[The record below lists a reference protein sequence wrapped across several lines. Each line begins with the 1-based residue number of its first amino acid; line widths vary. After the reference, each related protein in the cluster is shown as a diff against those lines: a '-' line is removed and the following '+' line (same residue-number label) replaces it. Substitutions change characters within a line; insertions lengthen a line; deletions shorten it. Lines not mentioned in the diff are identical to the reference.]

1 MNRIALAG
9 RSLLLALAL
18 GAASMGVAEARSSK
32 TPDAYQ
38 DLLKESLEKKSGLTF
53 YVNGEII
60 PGFVM
65 RMDDDGYIEVR
76 NQEHGRVII
85 RMDRVDAIAH

>member
-1 MNRIALAG
+1 MPRT
-9 RSLLLALAL
+9 RSTVRRLALAL
-18 GAASMGVAEARSSK
+18 CLGLAFAGVAEARSSK

-38 DLLKESLEKKSGLTF
+38 GLLKESLEKKFGLTF

-60 PGFVM
+60 PGIVVK
-65 RMDDDGYIEVR
+65 MDDDGYVEVR

-85 RMDRVDAIAH
+85 RMDRVDAIAR